1 MSEMYIYENNVQ
13 DIKGDNMHDDI
24 YLLIG
29 KNIKKFRMKKGYSLK
44 DLSLMTNISIDDL
57 QTIEDTGV
65 SGNISFDTLNLV
77 ASSLDIKLVEL
88 FKE

>member
-1 MSEMYIYENNVQ
+1 MYIYENNVQ
-13 DIKGDNMHDDI
+13 NIKGDNMHDDL

-44 DLSLMTNISIDDL
+44 DLSLITNISIDDL
-57 QTIEDTGV
+57 QTMEDAGV
-65 SGNISFDTLNLV
+65 NGNICFDTLNLV

>member
-1 MSEMYIYENNVQ
+1 MYIYENNVQ
-13 DIKGDNMHDDI
+13 DIKGDYMYNEL

-65 SGNISFDTLNLV
+65 SGNISFNTLNLV